1 MRCNQSLYSATLS
14 ALKSNE
20 GGMLSP
26 RDFAVVKFISNSNLD
41 AK

>member
-1 MRCNQSLYSATLS
+1 MRCNQSLYSVTSS
-14 ALKSNE
+14 ARTSNE
-20 GGMLSP
+20 DGMLSP